1 MPRNLFRMSL
11 KELREWQKF
20 LHSLPG
26 YHYTGEDLSADGLAE
41 KMEVDHTVMARD
53 YPCPIEGSIEPGALV
68 YFEYEGLP
76 AKWLQ
81 GTVYVA
87 NRHLKKEE

>member
-1 MPRNLFRMSL
+1 MLRNLFRMSL
-11 KELREWQKF
+11 KELKAWQDK
-20 LHSLPG
+20 LRSMPG
-26 YHYTGEDLSADGLAE
+26 YEYNGRDLSPAGLA
-41 KMEVDHTVMARD
+41 KQMEIEHTVMARD
-53 YPCPIEGSIEPGALV
+53 YPCPIEGNIEPGALV
-68 YFEYEGLP
+68 YFTYEGLP